1 MKIIFLDIDG
11 VLNNENT
18 FINNRNVYEA
28 TGTRLPDLEEKKIE
42 LLKKIVEATNAE
54 IVLSSTWR
62 YHWKKE
68 FIGDKN
74 QGFLGKWLDEMFQ
87 KVGLTIFDKTPSIND
102 DRGLEIST
110 WLSNRND
117 VTNWIVIDDE
127 IFSDFEKH
135 GILPRL
141 IKTDFY
147 NKNGKEGG
155 LLEEH
160 VEKAI
165 SLLNAN

>member
-1 MKIIFLDIDG
+1 MKCSKSWF
-11 VLNNENT
+11 N
-18 FINNRNVYEA
+18 
-28 TGTRLPDLEEKKIE
+28 
-42 LLKKIVEATNAE
+42 
-54 IVLSSTWR
+54 
-62 YHWKKE
+62 
-68 FIGDKN
+68 
-74 QGFLGKWLDEMFQ
+74 
-87 KVGLTIFDKTPSIND
+87 IFDKTPSIND

-155 LLEEH
+155 LLEEP
-160 VEKAI
+160 VEKPF
-165 SLLNAN
+165 LC